1 MVDDETE
8 ATAVPA
14 LTIEDIFE
22 LLKKKQAYLFVLDNN

>member
-22 LLKKKQAYLFVLDNN
+22 LLKRTSLSFCT